1 MPYTKKYV
9 GTNEGFDLL
18 RGERRSFFCP
28 NKLWEEL
35 LKQTYG
41 VYSVSEFIKQAIV
54 EKMSKEEPEKEEYF
68 KELLFI

>member
-9 GTNEGFDLL
+9 GICEGFDLL
-18 RGERRSFFCP
+18 RRERRSFFCP

-41 VYSVSEFIKQAIV
+41 IHSVSEFIKQAIV
-54 EKMSKEEPEKEEYF
+54 EKMSKDELEKEEFF
-68 KELLFI
+68 KELLF